1 MNNISNNINLANIN
15 NFDNNAKKHSRF
27 DLKTGENGSF
37 IPNNEEDE
45 KLEQNPIWY
54 LQELSFTIKYYI
66 LLFTYFFLKFSN
78 L

>member
-45 KLEQNPIWY
+45 KLEQNPI
-54 LQELSFTIKYYI
+54 
-66 LLFTYFFLKFSN
+66 
-78 L
+78 